1 MELHVWQ
8 HLRHQFPA
16 RIAGV
21 DSAKLAAALVILIVP
36 GGLMLPLCYAAYAAV
51 ANSAARKSASA
62 RLNGSTDVPTAL
74 ARRFSSTIDPAH
86 DRRGRGRVSLRSFL
100 QL

>member
-1 MELHVWQ
+1 MELQIWQ
-8 HLRHQFPA
+8 RVRHQFPA

-21 DSAKLAAALVILIVP
+21 DSGKLAAALVVLIVP

-62 RLNGSTDVPTAL
+62 RLNGSTDVPVAP
-74 ARRFSSTIDPAH
+74 AKRFPGSIASAH
-86 DRRGRGRVSLRSFL
+86 ERQGRVSLRSYL